1 MYRIPLP
8 LPPSAADASATWLTE
23 DEYNM
28 FSIHK
33 QTKSSAASTKKRKA
47 MEGADTAHSVAVKHP
62 ETEPASLSSCWD
74 DVLHAKKSLIPVEDH
89 AVYLELKQRKITAQK
104 VGMPAI
110 LALSDAERDTID
122 RIDAV
127 VVNERRDFQK
137 HFERLAKRELVVLTT
152 LPEAVDK
159 KVHEELRRRCDLAK
173 AAYPRHYT
181 PTSQLEFKEAYD
193 VAAPKHTA
201 KALVIPGSSKPLH
214 ALPATPSS
222 TTSIPDDVVRATL
235 SSPWLPSPVV
245 SLDPAV
251 APLMHAHKCK
261 VVLTTSTLATLFD
274 NHNGHFHRAFKI
286 PVTVT
291 DQRQVYMDK
300 PLVLAKW
307 SGRAMSTK
315 YSRRLLTKW
324 LDSPSSV
331 ATPTANTDTDD
342 KARTYHVWE
351 FASTRVLVRSSLH
364 GPKAQPVT
372 MHAKMDYQWSLQP
385 EQVTERDRAHI
396 WLHSWMRGNARIV
409 FGHFHGTDHRV
420 SVTEETVASVVS
432 VEENPF
438 TKFQLVHEIL
448 HHVTE
453 LPPGRYL
460 VDHSPTRSSIGGG
473 GVVTVYAAVR
483 RGDAW
488 DDPVE
493 STSPDTLFDL
503 HGYLDS
509 AGRWDRTDLA
519 CVMPQ
524 WTLPNQIPYTFL
536 VPSYCTSY
544 FESNGQCDRIHR
556 RRKPCGH
563 VHVRVGKHT
572 GVFVCQLSVSGSAS
586 LKKEHTRV
594 PSAPFCKGFLQQT
607 CFKKSCS
614 EPHVPLPALL
624 RQVAH
629 EVLVHTPPRPGRKKA
644 KGGRRPPPLSKEPPK
659 DDTQDI
665 PP

>member
-1 MYRIPLP
+1 MDRIPLP

-47 MEGADTAHSVAVKHP
+47 MEGADTAHSVAVKHT

-104 VGMPAI
+104 IGMPAI

-159 KVHEELRRRCDLAK
+159 K
-173 AAYPRHYT
+173 
-181 PTSQLEFKEAYD
+181 AYD

-201 KALVIPGSSKPLH
+201 KALVIPGSPKPLH

-261 VVLTTSTLATLFD
+261 V
-274 NHNGHFHRAFKI
+274 AFKI

-291 DQRQVYMDK
+291 DQRQ
-300 PLVLAKW
+300 
-307 SGRAMSTK
+307 
-315 YSRRLLTKW
+315 
-324 LDSPSSV
+324 
-331 ATPTANTDTDD
+331 
-342 KARTYHVWE
+342 
-351 FASTRVLVRSSLH
+351 
-364 GPKAQPVT
+364 AQPVT

-409 FGHFHGTDHRV
+409 FGMYGILCDMVDVHAPKA
-420 SVTEETVASVVS
+420 TE
-432 VEENPF
+432 
-438 TKFQLVHEIL
+438 
-448 HHVTE
+448 
-453 LPPGRYL
+453 
-460 VDHSPTRSSIGGG
+460 
-473 GVVTVYAAVR
+473 
-483 RGDAW
+483 W
-488 DDPVE
+488 
-493 STSPDTLFDL
+493 
-503 HGYLDS
+503 
-509 AGRWDRTDLA
+509 
-519 CVMPQ
+519 
-524 WTLPNQIPYTFL
+524 
-536 VPSYCTSY
+536 
-544 FESNGQCDRIHR
+544 
-556 RRKPCGH
+556 
-563 VHVRVGKHT
+563 
-572 GVFVCQLSVSGSAS
+572 LS
-586 LKKEHTRV
+586 
-594 PSAPFCKGFLQQT
+594 
-607 CFKKSCS
+607 
-614 EPHVPLPALL
+614 
-624 RQVAH
+624 
-629 EVLVHTPPRPGRKKA
+629 
-644 KGGRRPPPLSKEPPK
+644 
-659 DDTQDI
+659 
-665 PP
+665 

>member
-1 MYRIPLP
+1 MDRIPLP
-8 LPPSAADASATWLTE
+8 LPPSAADASATWLKE

-47 MEGADTAHSVAVKHP
+47 MEGADTAHSVAVKHT

-104 VGMPAI
+104 IGMPAI

-127 VVNERRDFQK
+127 VVNERRDFHK

-159 KVHEELRRRCDLAK
+159 K
-173 AAYPRHYT
+173 
-181 PTSQLEFKEAYD
+181 AYD

-201 KALVIPGSSKPLH
+201 KALVIPGSPKPLH

-261 VVLTTSTLATLFD
+261 VS
-274 NHNGHFHRAFKI
+274 FKI

-291 DQRQVYMDK
+291 DQRQ
-300 PLVLAKW
+300 
-307 SGRAMSTK
+307 
-315 YSRRLLTKW
+315 
-324 LDSPSSV
+324 
-331 ATPTANTDTDD
+331 
-342 KARTYHVWE
+342 
-351 FASTRVLVRSSLH
+351 
-364 GPKAQPVT
+364 AQPVT

-453 LPPGRYL
+453 LPPGQYL

-544 FESNGQCDRIHR
+544 YESNGQCDRIHR

-594 PSAPFCKGFLQQT
+594 PSGSFCKGFLQQT
-607 CFKKSCS
+607 CFKVRFQKYGWLSS
-614 EPHVPLPALL
+614 S
-624 RQVAH
+624 
-629 EVLVHTPPRPGRKKA
+629 RPQ
-644 KGGRRPPPLSKEPPK
+644 PDS
-659 DDTQDI
+659 
-665 PP
+665 